1 MVLTSYYTEMSKA
14 SLEAHK
20 RRNYRSYSV
29 SCVITAGTRM
39 WWQSGTERQPSN
51 LGGPSS
57 AKACV
62 LRLLIAVSVVINAS
76 FTMSWL

>member
-1 MVLTSYYTEMSKA
+1 MTSFYTEMSKP
-14 SLEAHK
+14 SLEAHR

-29 SCVITAGTRM
+29 SCVTTAGTRM

-57 AKACV
+57 TKACV
-62 LRLLIAVSVVINAS
+62 LRLLIAVSMVIDAN